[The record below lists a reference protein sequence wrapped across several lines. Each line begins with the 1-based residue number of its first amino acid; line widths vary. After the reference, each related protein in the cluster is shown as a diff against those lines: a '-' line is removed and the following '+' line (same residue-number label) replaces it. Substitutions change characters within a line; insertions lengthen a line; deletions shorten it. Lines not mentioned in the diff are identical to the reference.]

1 MKKYKQMN
9 NHLITKADFVRYLD
23 CPLYAWLWK
32 NRLELREGHKNSRIA
47 DQGYE
52 VEEIAHRLFD
62 EEDVTFQAEAKT
74 DKYLARADILKKD
87 KDGRR
92 WHLFEVKSSTKKKK
106 EYVAD
111 LCFQVN
117 AFRQAGFEI
126 ASVNLI
132 LVNSDYV
139 YQEAIG
145 LEVNK
150 FLKIEDLTEE
160 IFKKASE
167 FELQTEE
174 AYKILTSNSEPH
186 VAALKKN
193 FKYALPEMFAKYYWR
208 GIPEFSVYDL
218 QRISKGKLE
227 DLVSMNILKIK
238 DIPDD
243 FDLSDNQNLQVR
255 LTKKETSDIDKDGIE
270 EELENLEYPL
280 YFLDYETINPA
291 IPFLDKQKPY
301 QQITFQYSLHIMD
314 EPGAE
319 LRHFDFLHSKKSNP
333 ASHLLADL
341 SKHIG
346 GQGSILIWNK
356 SFERDCNK
364 VMAVTCS
371 EYKEFVESV
380 NNRLYDLMLIFKDK
394 YVDYRFKGS
403 SSIKNVLS
411 ILVPDLG
418 YKKLSIQHGEMAM
431 DAIVDLIEGR
441 VKNPDSLEDDLKTY
455 CELDTLAV
463 AKIFEVLRNL

>member
-1 MKKYKQMN
+1 MN
-9 NHLITKADFVRYLD
+9 NLITKTDFLQYLD

-32 NRLELREGHKNSRIA
+32 NRPELREGQKSSSFS

-74 DKYLARADILKKD
+74 DKYLAKADILKKD
-87 KDGRR
+87 KDSKR
-92 WHLFEVKSSTKKKK
+92 WHIYEVKSSTKKQK

-145 LEVNK
+145 LKVKK

-160 IFKKASE
+160 IFEKSSE
-167 FELQTEE
+167 FELQMED
-174 AYKILTSNSEPH
+174 AYKILTSDSTPN
-186 VAALKKN
+186 VAVLNKKLKQK
-193 FKYALPEMFAKYYWR
+193 LPEKFAEYYWR
-208 GIPEFSVYDL
+208 GVPEFSVYDVS
-218 QRISKGKLE
+218 RIDKRKLE
-227 DLVSMNILKIK
+227 TLVSMNILKIK

-255 LTKKETSDIDKDGIE
+255 LTKKETGFIDKDGIE
-270 EELENLEYPL
+270 EELASLEYPL
-280 YFLDYETINPA
+280 YFLDYETIDPA

-301 QQITFQYSLHIMD
+301 QQIAFQYSLHVMD

-319 LRHFDFLHSKKSNP
+319 IRHFDFLHNKKSNP
-333 ASHLLADL
+333 APHLLADL

-346 GQGSILIWNK
+346 GQGSILVWNE
-356 SFERDCNK
+356 SFERDRNK
-364 VMAVTCS
+364 EMATTCP
-371 EYKEFVESV
+371 EYKEFIESV

-403 SSIKNVLS
+403 TSIKNVLP
-411 ILVPDLG
+411 ILVPDLN
-418 YKKLSIQHGEMAM
+418 YNELDIQHGKMAM
-431 DAIVDLIEGR
+431 DGIVDLIEGKA
-441 VKNPDSLEDDLKTY
+441 KNPDSLEENLKTY
-455 CELDTLAV
+455 CKLDTLAMV
-463 AKIFEVLRNL
+463 KIFEVLRNL